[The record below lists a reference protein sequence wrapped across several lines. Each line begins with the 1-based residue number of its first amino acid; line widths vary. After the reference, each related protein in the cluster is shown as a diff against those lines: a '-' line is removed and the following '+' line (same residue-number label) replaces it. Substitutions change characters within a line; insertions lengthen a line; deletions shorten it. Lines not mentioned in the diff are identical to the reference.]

1 MKETH
6 SGDCKRIAS
15 LVEEARKKE
24 AERAAKAKVEVVIV
38 STEGAICQRRTY
50 RFEDSVAVFFLHLQA
65 VMDVDLLKAEASI
78 KIFVDGEK
86 VEDWDETVMGDII
99 DVDTTVMVVLD

>member
-24 AERAAKAKVEVVIV
+24 AERAVKAKVEVVIV

-99 DVDTTVMVVLD
+99 DVDTTFMVVLD